1 VTGPC
6 GFEHKGDAE
15 CEALADDFL
24 VTVVRKGRRNAEVM
38 LYVNVERYVGP
49 GVYKAP
55 NDMFVGVKDGS
66 TIYRW
71 LSNDFEVT
79 VNPGSKSITFRDV
92 RLEPEL
98 PLLGCT
104 GPQTNFQC
112 DERGDDPKHMASLTI
127 ASGTIAC
134 RPGASPGNR

>member
-55 NDMFVGVKDGS
+55 NDMFDGVKDGS

-79 VNPGSKSITFRDV
+79 AGSKSITFRDV